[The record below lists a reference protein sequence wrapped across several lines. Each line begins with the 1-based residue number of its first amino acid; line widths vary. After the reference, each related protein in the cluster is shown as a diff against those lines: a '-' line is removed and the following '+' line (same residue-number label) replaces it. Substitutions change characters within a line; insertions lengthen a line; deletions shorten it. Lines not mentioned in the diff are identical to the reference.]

1 MFKKAFYALLLAAG
15 ALLAPTSASA
25 AECTLYEQSH
35 PSFLL
40 DGAHLSTGKCGT
52 CASCHRSGVFL
63 GTPRS
68 CYTCHSGDPTRI
80 TVSRSTKHIPTI
92 TVECSSCHNTSS
104 FTSTWTMNHTAVVSI
119 RCDACHNPT
128 YNTADGAPGVPRS
141 KPTGHIPTTMDCLT
155 CHTTNN
161 WMVNHSAIHAGV
173 TTGCVTCH
181 NGVYATGKMNY
192 APGHPV
198 TSDQC
203 ETCHSIDAGFKCA
216 DAFDAVT
223 NYFALA
229 VRRVVELFDT
239 VFA

>member
-1 MFKKAFYALLLAAG
+1 MFNKFLFSIIVIACTIG
-15 ALLAPTSASA
+15 APIDASA

-52 CASCHRSGVFL
+52 CASCHRGGVFL

-68 CYTCHSGDPTRI
+68 CVTCHSGDPTRI
-80 TVSRSTKHIPTI
+80 TVGRSSDHIPTL
-92 TVECSSCHNTSS
+92 TVECSSCHNTTS
-104 FTSTWTMNHTAVVSI
+104 FTATWNMNHTSVNSF
-119 RCDACHNPT
+119 RCDSCHNPT

-141 KPTGHIPTTMDCLT
+141 KPIYHIPTTMDCTT
-155 CHTTNN
+155 CHTTTG
-161 WMVNHSAIHAGV
+161 WSVNHAAIHAGI
-173 TTGCVTCH
+173 TTGCVNCH
-181 NGVYATGKMNY
+181 NGIYATGKINY
-192 APGHPV
+192 APGHPI

-216 DAFDAVT
+216 DAFDSVV

-229 VRRVVELFDT
+229 YNKVVDTLFG
-239 VFA
+239 

>member
-1 MFKKAFYALLLAAG
+1 MFKKFLFGLLIAAG
-15 ALLAPTSASA
+15 TLCMPIHASA

-68 CYTCHSGDPTRI
+68 CATCHSGDPTRV
-80 TVSRSTKHIPTI
+80 TVGRSPAHPPTLA
-92 TVECSSCHNTSS
+92 VECSSCHNTSS
-104 FTSTWTMNHTAVVSI
+104 FTATWAMNHTAVSSS
-119 RCDACHNPT
+119 RCDSCHNGSYVT
-128 YNTADGAPGVPRS
+128 YNAQAKST
-141 KPTGHIPTTMDCLT
+141 THIPTTMDCAT

-161 WMVNHSAIHAGV
+161 WLVDHTTIHAGI

-181 NGVYATGKMNY
+181 NGTYATGKINY
-192 APGHPV
+192 APGHPI

-203 ETCHSIDAGFKCA
+203 ETCHSINASFKCA
-216 DAFDAVT
+216 STLDDMMR
-223 NYFALA
+223 YFAA
-229 VRRVVELFDT
+229 VYDKVLNT
-239 VFA
+239 IASTMA